1 MLWSLLGGHGLVY
14 EGTITRQV
22 ASRRRATRTSGRGAA
37 GAAGRAMR
45 RGVGGAGP
53 GAAGGGGGGGGVGGA
68 RPRTGVGAAG
78 EVSGATVGL
87 QEHASG
93 VVHASLQRQHLLQV
107 TLTAGGNRTK
117 KNQQGTH

>member
-1 MLWSLLGGHGLVY
+1 
-14 EGTITRQV
+14 
-22 ASRRRATRTSGRGAA
+22 
-37 GAAGRAMR
+37 MR

-93 VVHASLQRQHLLQV
+93 VVHASLQSQHLLQV
-107 TLTAGGNRTK
+107 TLTAGGPGRRRISSGLINRGMQAMMRANIT
-117 KNQQGTH
+117 